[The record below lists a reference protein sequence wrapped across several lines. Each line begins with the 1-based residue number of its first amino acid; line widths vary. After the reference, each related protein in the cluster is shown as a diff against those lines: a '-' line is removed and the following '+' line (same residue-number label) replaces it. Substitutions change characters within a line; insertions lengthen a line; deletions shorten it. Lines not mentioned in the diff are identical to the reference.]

1 MDNMNDKNQLNRE
14 RVARHEQKKRD
25 AGLVQRKRWAHPDD
39 WPAIDALIAELN
51 NHRQSTIKTG

>member
-1 MDNMNDKNQLNRE
+1 MTSKTDEAKQNRQ

-39 WPAIDALIAELN
+39 WPQIDALIAKLTRK
-51 NHRQSTIKTG
+51 RQ